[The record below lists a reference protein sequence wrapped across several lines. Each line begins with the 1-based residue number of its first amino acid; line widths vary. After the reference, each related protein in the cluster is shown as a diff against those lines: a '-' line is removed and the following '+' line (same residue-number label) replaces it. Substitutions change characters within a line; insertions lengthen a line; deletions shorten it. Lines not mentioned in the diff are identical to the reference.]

1 MDPEGDPSRD
11 LVPLERSE
19 PTTIEDAVL
28 VETLGVVDTVV
39 GAAMVATKPVVVLAQ
54 RLLPLSAP
62 IARVVA
68 NPPLVPS
75 SLTLGALLRHLREVG
90 TGGRID
96 VVEGLDAVLRRRAS
110 ALLIAALERVN
121 ITEVVLA
128 TVDLP
133 RVVDAALDSVDL
145 TAVVVDRVDLGRVVD
160 AALDSVDLTGVV
172 VDRVDLVRVVNVV
185 LDRLDL
191 TALVRERV
199 DLAALADEVID
210 EVDLPDIIRDSST
223 GVATDVVE
231 GARMS
236 AIAGDDLVAKWVDRV
251 MLRRR
256 ARKTDAPG
264 DPESAQDLDEPEAK
278 PDHE

>member
-1 MDPEGDPSRD
+1 
-11 LVPLERSE
+11 VN
-19 PTTIEDAVL
+19 
-28 VETLGVVDTVV
+28 
-39 GAAMVATKPVVVLAQ
+39 VVLD
-54 RLLPLSAP
+54 RL
-62 IARVVA
+62 
-68 NPPLVPS
+68 
-75 SLTLGALLRHLREVG
+75 
-90 TGGRID
+90 
-96 VVEGLDAVLRRRAS
+96 
-110 ALLIAALERVN
+110 
-121 ITEVVLA
+121 
-128 TVDLP
+128 
-133 RVVDAALDSVDL
+133 DL

-231 GARMS
+231 GARMG

-264 DPESAQDLDEPEAK
+264 DPESAQDLDEPEGK

>member
-145 TAVVVDRVDLGRVVD
+145 T
-160 AALDSVDLTGVV
+160 GVV

-256 ARKTDAPG
+256 VRKTDAPG